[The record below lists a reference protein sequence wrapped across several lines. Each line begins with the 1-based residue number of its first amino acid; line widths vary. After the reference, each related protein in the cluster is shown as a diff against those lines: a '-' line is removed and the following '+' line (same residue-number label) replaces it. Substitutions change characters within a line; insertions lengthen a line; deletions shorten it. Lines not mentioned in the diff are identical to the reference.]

1 MLKLQID
8 WQEHFLSHWK
18 ALEKIIIIFL
28 TCLIVTVILSK
39 AKDQEKG
46 GRIRWGG
53 GAYQWT
59 LLFKGNKVVYQLPK
73 VFISQDLKS
82 NSPYCLLYCSCDI
95 SLETLVLDQ
104 LIIP

>member
-18 ALEKIIIIFL
+18 ALEKITIMFL

-46 GRIRWGG
+46 GRKRWGG
-53 GAYQWT
+53 GAYQWEHYYLRGIRWFIHFQTYRSSCSTWKWNT
-59 LLFKGNKVVYQLPK
+59 LS
-73 VFISQDLKS
+73 I
-82 NSPYCLLYCSCDI
+82 
-95 SLETLVLDQ
+95 
-104 LIIP
+104 

>member
-18 ALEKIIIIFL
+18 ALEKITIIFL

-46 GRIRWGG
+46 GRKTWGG
-53 GAYQWT
+53 GLPVGT
-59 LLFKGNKVVYQLPK
+59 LLFKGSKVVYQLPNLQ
-73 VFISQDLKS
+73 II
-82 NSPYCLLYCSCDI
+82 LLY
-95 SLETLVLDQ
+95 LEVEYLNYLT
-104 LIIP
+104 P

>member
-18 ALEKIIIIFL
+18 ALEKITIMFL

-46 GRIRWGG
+46 GRKRWGG
-53 GAYQWT
+53 GLPVGT
-59 LLFKGNKVVYQLPK
+59 LLFKGNKVVYPFPNLQIILFYLE
-73 VFISQDLKS
+73 VEYLKYLT
-82 NSPYCLLYCSCDI
+82 P
-95 SLETLVLDQ
+95 
-104 LIIP
+104 

>member
-18 ALEKIIIIFL
+18 ALEKITIMFL

-46 GRIRWGG
+46 GRERWGRG
-53 GAYQWT
+53 GGLPVGT
-59 LLFKGNKVVYQLPK
+59 LLFKGNKVVYQLPNLQN
-73 VFISQDLKS
+73 I
-82 NSPYCLLYCSCDI
+82 LLY
-95 SLETLVLDQ
+95 LEVEYLKYLT
-104 LIIP
+104 P

>member
-46 GRIRWGG
+46 GRKRWGGG

-59 LLFKGNKVVYQLPK
+59 LLFKGNKGVYQLPN
-73 VFISQDLKS
+73 L
-82 NSPYCLLYCSCDI
+82 
-95 SLETLVLDQ
+95 
-104 LIIP
+104 

>member
-18 ALEKIIIIFL
+18 ALEKIKIMFL

-46 GRIRWGG
+46 GRKTWGG
-53 GAYQWT
+53 GVGLPVGT
-59 LLFKGNKVVYQLPK
+59 LLFKGNKVVYQLPNLQN
-73 VFISQDLKS
+73 I
-82 NSPYCLLYCSCDI
+82 LLY
-95 SLETLVLDQ
+95 LEVEYLKYLTS
-104 LIIP
+104 